1 MQEIVAGIVMSFDVV
16 ALFLV
21 ANNVKYKWLLA
32 CWTACLHMIFPL
44 IGFYCGEWLGQVLV
58 QWSNGISVLLLFF
71 IGLQLLLSR
80 KNESFPAKTLP
91 IIAIF
96 ASFDTFSVSL
106 SFGMLNL
113 EKYVFIISAGL
124 STFILSYAALVVA
137 QKTTILRNHVL
148 KKIAGLLLIVMSI
161 MLLKW

>member
-1 MQEIVAGIVMSFDVV
+1 MQELVAGVVMSFDVV
-16 ALFLV
+16 ALFLI

-32 CWTACLHMIFPL
+32 CWTACLHMLFPL
-44 IGFYCGEWLGQVLV
+44 IGFYCGEWLGRVLV

-80 KNESFPAKTLP
+80 KNEDFPARTLP

-106 SFGMLNL
+106 SFGMLKL
-113 EKYVFIISAGL
+113 EKYLFIISAGF
-124 STFILSYAALVVA
+124 STLVLSYIALVIA
-137 QKTTILRNHVL
+137 QKNTIFKQDWL
-148 KKIAGLLLIVMSI
+148 KKMAGVLLIIMSILLLE
-161 MLLKW
+161 

>member
-1 MQEIVAGIVMSFDVV
+1 MQEIVAGVVMSFDVV

-32 CWTACLHMIFPL
+32 CWTACLHMVFPL
-44 IGFYCGEWLGQVLV
+44 IGFYFGEWLGEVLV

-80 KNESFPAKTLP
+80 KNEDFPAKALP

-106 SFGMLNL
+106 SFGMLQL
-113 EKYVFIISAGL
+113 EKYLFIITAGF
-124 STFILSYAALVVA
+124 STLVLSYIALVIA
-137 QKTTILRNHVL
+137 QKNTIFKHDLL
-148 KKIAGLLLIVMSI
+148 KRMAGLLLIIMSI
-161 MLLKW
+161 LLLE

>member
-44 IGFYCGEWLGQVLV
+44 IGFYFGEWLGEFLI
-58 QWSNGISVLLLFF
+58 QWSNLISVVLLFF
-71 IGLQLLLSR
+71 VGLQMLLSR
-80 KNESFPAKTLP
+80 KNEDFPAKTLP

-96 ASFDTFSVSL
+96 ASVDTFSVSL
-106 SFGMLNL
+106 SFGMLQL
-113 EKYVFIISAGL
+113 EKYFFIISAGF
-124 STFILSYAALVVA
+124 STLVLSYVALVIA
-137 QKTTILRNHVL
+137 QKNTIFKNGLL
-148 KKIAGLLLIVMSI
+148 KKIAGLLLIIMSI
-161 MLLKW
+161 LLLE

>member
-1 MQEIVAGIVMSFDVV
+1 MQELVAGVVMSFDVV
-16 ALFLV
+16 ALFLI

-80 KNESFPAKTLP
+80 KNEDFPARTLP

-106 SFGMLNL
+106 SFGMLKL
-113 EKYVFIISAGL
+113 EKYIFIISAGF
-124 STFILSYAALVVA
+124 STLVLSYIALVIA
-137 QKTTILRNHVL
+137 QKNTIFKQDWLKRMAGVL
-148 KKIAGLLLIVMSI
+148 LIIMSILLLE
-161 MLLKW
+161 

>member
-1 MQEIVAGIVMSFDVV
+1 MQEIVAGVLMSFDVV

-21 ANNVKYKWLLA
+21 ANNVKFKLLLA
-32 CWTACLHMIFPL
+32 IWTASLHMIFPL
-44 IGFYCGEWLGQVLV
+44 IGFYCGEWLAEVLV
-58 QWSNGISVLLLFF
+58 QWSSGISVLLLFF

-80 KNESFPAKTLP
+80 KNEDFPAKTLP

-106 SFGMLNL
+106 SFGMLKL

-124 STFILSYAALVVA
+124 STFVLSYIALLIA
-137 QKTTILRNHVL
+137 QKNTILKNDLL
-148 KKIAGLLLIVMSI
+148 KKIAGLLLIIMSI
-161 MLLKW
+161 LLLK

>member
-1 MQEIVAGIVMSFDVV
+1 MQEIIAGILMSFDVV
-16 ALFLV
+16 ALYLV

-32 CWTACLHMIFPL
+32 SWTACLHMVFPL
-44 IGFYCGEWLGQVLV
+44 IGFYCGQWLADLLV
-58 QWSNGISVLLLFF
+58 QWSNSISLLLLFF

-80 KNESFPAKTLP
+80 ENENFPAKTLP

-113 EKYVFIISAGL
+113 DKY
-124 STFILSYAALVVA
+124 TFILSAGISTLILSYMALIIA
-137 QKTTILRNHVL
+137 QKNTILKNGLL
-148 KKIAGLLLIVMSI
+148 KKLAGLLLIIMSV
-161 MLLKW
+161 LLLI

>member
-32 CWTACLHMIFPL
+32 CWTACLHMVFPL
-44 IGFYCGEWLGQVLV
+44 IGFYFGEWLGEVLV

-80 KNESFPAKTLP
+80 KNEDFPAKTLP

-106 SFGMLNL
+106 SFGMQKL
-113 EKYVFIISAGL
+113 EKYL
-124 STFILSYAALVVA
+124 FILSAGFCTLVLSYIALVIA
-137 QKTTILRNHVL
+137 QKNTIFKNDFL
-148 KKIAGLLLIVMSI
+148 KRMAGLLLIIMSI
-161 MLLKW
+161 LLLE

>member
-44 IGFYCGEWLGQVLV
+44 IGFYFGEWLGEFLI
-58 QWSNGISVLLLFF
+58 QWSNLISVVLLFF
-71 IGLQLLLSR
+71 VGLQMLLSR
-80 KNESFPAKTLP
+80 KNEDFPAKALP

-96 ASFDTFSVSL
+96 ASVDTFSVSL
-106 SFGMLNL
+106 SFGMLQL
-113 EKYVFIISAGL
+113 EKYFFIISAGF
-124 STFILSYAALVVA
+124 STLVLSYVALVIA
-137 QKTTILRNHVL
+137 EKNTIFKNGLL
-148 KKIAGLLLIVMSI
+148 KKIAGLLLIIMSI
-161 MLLKW
+161 LLLE

>member
-44 IGFYCGEWLGQVLV
+44 IGFYFGEWLGEFLI
-58 QWSNGISVLLLFF
+58 QWSNLISVVLLFF
-71 IGLQLLLSR
+71 VGLQMLLSR
-80 KNESFPAKTLP
+80 KNEDFPAKTLP

-96 ASFDTFSVSL
+96 ASVDTFSVSL
-106 SFGMLNL
+106 SFGMLQL
-113 EKYVFIISAGL
+113 EKYFFIISAGF
-124 STFILSYAALVVA
+124 STLVLSYVALVIA
-137 QKTTILRNHVL
+137 EKNTIFKNGLL
-148 KKIAGLLLIVMSI
+148 KKIAGLLLIIMSI
-161 MLLKW
+161 LLLE

>member
-1 MQEIVAGIVMSFDVV
+1 MQEIIAGILMSFDVV
-16 ALFLV
+16 ALYLV

-32 CWTACLHMIFPL
+32 GWTACLHMIFPL
-44 IGFYCGEWLGQVLV
+44 IGFYCGQWLADLLV
-58 QWSNGISVLLLFF
+58 QWSNSISLLLLFF

-80 KNESFPAKTLP
+80 GNENFPAKTLP

-113 EKYVFIISAGL
+113 DKY
-124 STFILSYAALVVA
+124 TFILSAGISTLILSYMALIIA
-137 QKTTILRNHVL
+137 QKNTILKNGLL
-148 KKIAGLLLIVMSI
+148 KKLAGLLLIIMSV
-161 MLLKW
+161 LLLI

>member
-32 CWTACLHMIFPL
+32 CWTACLHMVFPL
-44 IGFYCGEWLGQVLV
+44 IGFYFGEWLGEVLV

-80 KNESFPAKTLP
+80 KNEDFPAKTLP

-106 SFGMLNL
+106 SFGMLKL
-113 EKYVFIISAGL
+113 EKYLFIISAGF
-124 STFILSYAALVVA
+124 STLVLSYIALVIA
-137 QKTTILRNHVL
+137 QKNTIFKNDLL
-148 KKIAGLLLIVMSI
+148 KRMAGLLLIIMSI
-161 MLLKW
+161 LLLE

>member
-1 MQEIVAGIVMSFDVV
+1 MQEIVAGVVMSFDVV

-32 CWTACLHMIFPL
+32 CWTACLHMVFPL
-44 IGFYCGEWLGQVLV
+44 IGFYFGEWLGEVLV

-80 KNESFPAKTLP
+80 KNEDFPAKTLP

-106 SFGMLNL
+106 SFGMLKL
-113 EKYVFIISAGL
+113 EKYLFIISAGF
-124 STFILSYAALVVA
+124 STLVLSYIALVIA
-137 QKTTILRNHVL
+137 QKNTIFKNDLL
-148 KKIAGLLLIVMSI
+148 KRMAGLLLIIMSI
-161 MLLKW
+161 LLLE

>member
-1 MQEIVAGIVMSFDVV
+1 MQEIVAGVVMSFDVV

-44 IGFYCGEWLGQVLV
+44 IGFYFGEWLGEVLV

-80 KNESFPAKTLP
+80 KNEDFPAKALP

-106 SFGMLNL
+106 SFGMLKL
-113 EKYVFIISAGL
+113 EKYLFIISAGF
-124 STFILSYAALVVA
+124 STLVLSYIALVIA
-137 QKTTILRNHVL
+137 QKNTIFKHDLL
-148 KKIAGLLLIVMSI
+148 KRMAGLLLIIMSI
-161 MLLKW
+161 LLLE

>member
-44 IGFYCGEWLGQVLV
+44 IGFYFGEWLGEFLI
-58 QWSNGISVLLLFF
+58 QWSNLISVVLLFF
-71 IGLQLLLSR
+71 VGLQMLLSR
-80 KNESFPAKTLP
+80 KNEDFPAKTLP

-96 ASFDTFSVSL
+96 ASVDTFSVSL
-106 SFGMLNL
+106 SFGMLQL
-113 EKYVFIISAGL
+113 EKYFFIISAGF
-124 STFILSYAALVVA
+124 STLVLSYIALVIA
-137 QKTTILRNHVL
+137 QKNTIFKNGLL
-148 KKIAGLLLIVMSI
+148 KKFAGLLLIIMSI
-161 MLLKW
+161 LLLE

>member
-1 MQEIVAGIVMSFDVV
+1 MQEIVAGVVMSFDVV

-32 CWTACLHMIFPL
+32 SWTACLHMIFPL
-44 IGFYCGEWLGQVLV
+44 IGFYFGEWLGEVLV

-80 KNESFPAKTLP
+80 KNEDFPAKALP

-106 SFGMLNL
+106 SFGMLKL
-113 EKYVFIISAGL
+113 EKYLFIISAGF
-124 STFILSYAALVVA
+124 STLVLSYIALVIA
-137 QKTTILRNHVL
+137 QKNTILKHDLL
-148 KKIAGLLLIVMSI
+148 KRMAGLLLIIMSI
-161 MLLKW
+161 LLLE

>member
-1 MQEIVAGIVMSFDVV
+1 MQEIVAGVGMSFDVV

-32 CWTACLHMIFPL
+32 RWTAFLHMIFPL
-44 IGFYCGEWLGQVLV
+44 IGFYCGEWLGEVLV

-80 KNESFPAKTLP
+80 KNENFPAKALP

-106 SFGMLNL
+106 SFGMLKL
-113 EKYVFIISAGL
+113 EKYLFIITAGF
-124 STFILSYAALVVA
+124 STLILSYIALVIA
-137 QKTTILRNHVL
+137 QKNTIFKHDLL
-148 KKIAGLLLIVMSI
+148 KRMAGLLLIIMSI
-161 MLLKW
+161 LLLE

>member
-44 IGFYCGEWLGQVLV
+44 IGFYFGEWLGEFLI
-58 QWSNGISVLLLFF
+58 QWSNLISVVLLFF
-71 IGLQLLLSR
+71 IGLQMLLSR
-80 KNESFPAKTLP
+80 KNEDFPAKTLP

-96 ASFDTFSVSL
+96 ASVDTFSVSL
-106 SFGMLNL
+106 SFGMLQL
-113 EKYVFIISAGL
+113 EKYFFIISAGF
-124 STFILSYAALVVA
+124 STLILSYIALVIA
-137 QKTTILRNHVL
+137 QKNTIFKNSLL
-148 KKIAGLLLIVMSI
+148 KKIAGLLLIIMSI
-161 MLLKW
+161 LLLD

>member
-1 MQEIVAGIVMSFDVV
+1 MQEIVAGVVMSFDVV

-44 IGFYCGEWLGQVLV
+44 FGFYFGEWLGQVLV

-80 KNESFPAKTLP
+80 KNEDFPAKALP

-106 SFGMLNL
+106 SFGMLKL
-113 EKYVFIISAGL
+113 EKYLFIITAGF
-124 STFILSYAALVVA
+124 STLVLSYIALVIA
-137 QKTTILRNHVL
+137 QKNTIFKHDLL
-148 KKIAGLLLIVMSI
+148 KRMAGLLLIIMSI
-161 MLLKW
+161 LLLE

>member
-1 MQEIVAGIVMSFDVV
+1 MQEIVAGVVMSFDVV

-32 CWTACLHMIFPL
+32 SWTACLHMIFPL
-44 IGFYCGEWLGQVLV
+44 IGFYFGEWLGEVLV

-80 KNESFPAKTLP
+80 KNEDFPAKALP

-106 SFGMLNL
+106 SFGMLKL
-113 EKYVFIISAGL
+113 EKYFFIISAGF
-124 STFILSYAALVVA
+124 STLILSYIALVIA
-137 QKTTILRNHVL
+137 QKNTIFKNDLL
-148 KKIAGLLLIVMSI
+148 KRMAGLLLIIMSI
-161 MLLKW
+161 LLLE

>member
-44 IGFYCGEWLGQVLV
+44 IGFYFGEWLGEVLV

-80 KNESFPAKTLP
+80 KNEDFPAKALP

-96 ASFDTFSVSL
+96 ASVDTFSVSL
-106 SFGMLNL
+106 SFGMLQL
-113 EKYVFIISAGL
+113 EKYFFIISAGF
-124 STFILSYAALVVA
+124 STLVLSYVALVIA
-137 QKTTILRNHVL
+137 EKNTIFKNGLL
-148 KKIAGLLLIVMSI
+148 KKIAGLLLIIMSI
-161 MLLKW
+161 LLLE

>member
-1 MQEIVAGIVMSFDVV
+1 MQEIVAGVVMSFDVV

-32 CWTACLHMIFPL
+32 CWTACLHMVFPL
-44 IGFYCGEWLGQVLV
+44 IGFYFGEWLGEVLV

-80 KNESFPAKTLP
+80 KNEDFPAKTLP

-106 SFGMLNL
+106 SFGMLKL
-113 EKYVFIISAGL
+113 EKYLFIISAGF
-124 STFILSYAALVVA
+124 STLVLSYIALVIA
-137 QKTTILRNHVL
+137 QKNTIFKNDFL
-148 KKIAGLLLIVMSI
+148 KRMAGLLLIIMSI
-161 MLLKW
+161 LLLE

>member
-1 MQEIVAGIVMSFDVV
+1 MQEIVAGVVMSFDVV

-44 IGFYCGEWLGQVLV
+44 IGFYFGEWLGEFLI
-58 QWSNGISVLLLFF
+58 QWSNLISVVLLFF
-71 IGLQLLLSR
+71 VGLQMLLSR
-80 KNESFPAKTLP
+80 KNEDFPAKTLP

-106 SFGMLNL
+106 SFGMLKL
-113 EKYVFIISAGL
+113 EKYLFIISAGF
-124 STFILSYAALVVA
+124 STLVLSYIALVIA
-137 QKTTILRNHVL
+137 QKNTIFKNDLL
-148 KKIAGLLLIVMSI
+148 KRMAGLLLIIMSI
-161 MLLKW
+161 LLLE

>member
-44 IGFYCGEWLGQVLV
+44 IGFYFGEWLGEFLI
-58 QWSNGISVLLLFF
+58 QWSNLISVVLLFF
-71 IGLQLLLSR
+71 VGLQMLLSR
-80 KNESFPAKTLP
+80 KNEDFPAKTLP

-96 ASFDTFSVSL
+96 ASVDTFSVSL
-106 SFGMLNL
+106 SFGMLQL
-113 EKYVFIISAGL
+113 EKYFFIISAGF
-124 STFILSYAALVVA
+124 STLILSYIALVIA
-137 QKTTILRNHVL
+137 EKNTIFKNGLL
-148 KKIAGLLLIVMSI
+148 KKIAGLLLIIMSI
-161 MLLKW
+161 LLLE

>member
-1 MQEIVAGIVMSFDVV
+1 MQEIVAGVVMSFDVV

-32 CWTACLHMIFPL
+32 SWTACLHMIFPL
-44 IGFYCGEWLGQVLV
+44 IGFYFGEWLGEVLV

-80 KNESFPAKTLP
+80 KNEDFPAKALP

-106 SFGMLNL
+106 SFGMLQL
-113 EKYVFIISAGL
+113 EKYLFIITAGF
-124 STFILSYAALVVA
+124 STLVLSYIALVIA
-137 QKTTILRNHVL
+137 QKNTIFKHDLL
-148 KKIAGLLLIVMSI
+148 KRMAGLLLIIMSI
-161 MLLKW
+161 LLLE

>member
-1 MQEIVAGIVMSFDVV
+1 MQEIVAGVVMSFDVV

-44 IGFYCGEWLGQVLV
+44 FGFYFGEWLGQVLV

-80 KNESFPAKTLP
+80 KNEDFPAKALP

-106 SFGMLNL
+106 SFGMLKL
-113 EKYVFIISAGL
+113 EKYLFIISAGF
-124 STFILSYAALVVA
+124 STLVLSYIALVIA
-137 QKTTILRNHVL
+137 QKNTIFKHDLL
-148 KKIAGLLLIVMSI
+148 KRMAGLLLIIMSI
-161 MLLKW
+161 LLLE